1 MSQGSNP
8 VPVKDERTRARI
20 EREIEHHRKISGNAE
35 EIWNWD
41 SPAGRRRADRRAELF
56 VEHGGLRPG
65 VLALELG
72 CGTGVF
78 LEKVARSGATLHGL
92 DLSEDLLAQARTRL
106 RDATNVRFDRGNA
119 EALPYPE
126 GHFDA
131 VYGSSVLHHLDLE
144 AALRELFRVLKPGGR
159 LVFAEPNLL
168 NPQVVYMFKYGP
180 AKDRFGVS
188 EDEMAFTRFR
198 ARRALSAAGYVE
210 VAIDPFDF
218 LHPQTP
224 LGWLDRVAGL
234 GRVLEGL
241 PLVRE
246 IAGSMLLRARRPSA
260 LVPG

>member
-1 MSQGSNP
+1 MSESPSP
-8 VPVKDERTRARI
+8 VPLKDEKTRARLQ
-20 EREIEHHRKISGNAE
+20 REIEHHRKISSHAE

-56 VEHGGLRPG
+56 VEHGRLGPG
-65 VLALELG
+65 TLALELG

-92 DLSEDLLAQARTRL
+92 DLSEDLLAQARTRM
-106 RDATNVRFDRGNA
+106 ASAPNVRLDRGNA
-119 EALPYPE
+119 EAMPYPDR
-126 GHFDA
+126 HFDA
-131 VYGSSVLHHLDLE
+131 VYGSSVLHHLDLD
-144 AALRELFRVLKPGGR
+144 ASLRELHRVLKPGGR

-180 AKDRFGVS
+180 AKERFGVS

-198 ARRALSAAGYVE
+198 ARNALRDAGFT
-210 VAIDPFDF
+210 AIDIAPFDF

-224 LGWLDRVAGL
+224 VGWLDRIASL
-234 GRVLEGL
+234 GRALERV

-246 IAGSMLLRARRPSA
+246 IAGSMLLRARRAS
-260 LVPG
+260 